1 MRIAILGATSHIA
14 KDLVHSFSASPQ
26 QHQLSLFARS
36 PAAVS
41 QWLAQSGLAAR
52 YSVADYGG
60 FSQSPGQGSGFDAVL
75 NFVGVGN
82 PAQAL
87 AMGADIFDVTLQY
100 DALALTYVRQHPH
113 CKYIFLS
120 SGAAYGS
127 SFDEPADENTKA
139 TVAINHLLPQD
150 WYAAAKLHAE
160 CRHRA
165 AQALPIVDIRVF
177 NYVSA
182 TQDASAAFLTSDIL
196 RALQNHTTLATS
208 ASNIVRDYIGPA
220 DFHQLVQC
228 ILAAPATNTVVD
240 CYTQAPVE
248 KMALLAAV
256 QDRFGLDY
264 RVADAPVGLTATGNK
279 NKYYSV
285 NHRAEQF
292 GYVPEKTSLE
302 NVLQAFA
309 TALGK

>member
-1 MRIAILGATSHIA
+1 MHIAILGATSQIA
-14 KDLVHSFSASPQ
+14 KDLVQSCSATQ
-26 QHQLSLFARS
+26 EHQLTLFARN
-36 PAAVS
+36 PHAVS
-41 QWLAQSGLAAR
+41 QWLAQVGLAGA
-52 YSVADYGG
+52 YPVAG
-60 FSQSPGQGSGFDAVL
+60 FADFAADQGFDAVL

-87 AMGADIFDVTLQY
+87 AMGAAIFDVTLQY
-100 DALALTYVRQHPH
+100 DTLALDYVRQHPA

-127 SFDEPADENTKA
+127 SFDEPADENTQA
-139 TVAINHLLPQD
+139 TLAINHLLPQD

-165 AQALPIVDIRVF
+165 LQSLPIVDIRVF

-182 TQDASAAFLTSDIL
+182 TQDSSAAFLTSDIL
-196 RALQNHTTLATS
+196 RALQTRTPLATS
-208 ASNIVRDYIGPA
+208 ASNIVRDYIAPA
-220 DFHQLVQC
+220 DFYQLVQR
-228 ILAAPATNTVVD
+228 ILTTPATNTVVD

-248 KMALLAAV
+248 KMAMLAAIR
-256 QDRFGLDY
+256 DRFGLDY

-279 NKYYSV
+279 HKYYSI
-285 NHRAEQF
+285 NHRAQQL

-302 NVLQAFA
+302 NVLHAFEI
-309 TALGK
+309 ALGK